1 MAERHNAE
9 TTAIAAGR
17 AATYG
22 GATGA
27 VVSGMSI
34 PNSAYSAPA
43 EIIFTGF
50 SLSEI
55 GVIVGIAVGVLG
67 FFFGQYWSW
76 RRDKREAR
84 ELEVR
89 MLHKYG
95 TNWDEPE

>member
-1 MAERHNAE
+1 MADRHTTE
-9 TTAIAAGR
+9 TSAIIAGK

-27 VVSGMSI
+27 VVSGLCI
-34 PNSAYSAPA
+34 PDSAYSAPA
-43 EIIFTGF
+43 EIILTGF
-50 SLSEI
+50 TLSEF

-67 FFFGQYWSW
+67 FLFGQFWSW

-95 TNWDEPE
+95 TNWEEPE